1 MDGTQWQA
9 VLEYKGEKLI
19 KHGRGILIW
28 KKIYK
33 KQRNLVGIMV

>member
-1 MDGTQWQA
+1 MDGTQWQV

-28 KKIYK
+28 KKYIK
-33 KQRNLVGIMV
+33 NKEI